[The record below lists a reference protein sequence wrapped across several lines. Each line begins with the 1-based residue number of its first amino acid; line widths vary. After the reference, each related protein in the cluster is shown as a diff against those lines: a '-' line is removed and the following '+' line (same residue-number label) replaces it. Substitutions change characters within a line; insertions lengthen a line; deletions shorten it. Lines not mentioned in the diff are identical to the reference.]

1 MKALARIAAAL
12 AAFGISPGDTN
23 LLARMGIN
31 RRTVSKHA
39 FNRTLRNARQ
49 GRRYTIARGPGS
61 ISAKAD
67 IQQLC
72 DANRYDEAREM
83 AEAHER
89 MCGEKLFPSAWWR
102 TSISQG

>member
-1 MKALARIAAAL
+1 MIPSFSKILATMAAL
-12 AAFGISPGDTN
+12 GLSAK
-23 LLARMGIN
+23 RM
-31 RRTVSKHA
+31 SKHQTTRRSPYA
-39 FNRTLRNARQ
+39 KAR
-49 GRRYTIARGPGS
+49 RRYAIARGAGS

-72 DANRYDEAREM
+72 NTHQYDTAREM

-89 MCGEKLFPSAWWR
+89 MCGEKLFPLAWWR